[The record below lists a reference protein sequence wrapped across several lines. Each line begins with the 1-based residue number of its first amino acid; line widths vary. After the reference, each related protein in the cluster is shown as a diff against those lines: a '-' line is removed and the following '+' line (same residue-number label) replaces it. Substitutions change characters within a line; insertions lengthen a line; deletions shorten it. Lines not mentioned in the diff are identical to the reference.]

1 MHLGCVAS
9 LGMCDIMIL
18 APCFQIGLVRSMF
31 LQRSCSNRFFVLQ
44 RLIEMRSDEAERTRG
59 IRTKKEKKRADK
71 EMTRLQAQYVHASI
85 AQKMHHPQ
93 PRRVAL
99 SNSTSLYLLNTC

>member
-1 MHLGCVAS
+1 
-9 LGMCDIMIL
+9 
-18 APCFQIGLVRSMF
+18 MF